1 GYDQIVERPEER
13 VRVVVVEELLGV
25 QPEGARPCHRPSVDD
40 RAGGLRVAVR
50 AIRAAGEEDRTPAL
64 QESGGRQREFL
75 VAPSPAAAADR
86 DGRLSSGD
94 DRDRSRG
101 GIPSKSLRNHDRSRL
116 ASLYLHRGSKHV
128 RGIATSLRFLQRRL
142 V

>member
-1 GYDQIVERPEER
+1 PSGRSAERLPTIAAGAMSEEQDQVGHVCARGTGYDQIAERAEER
-13 VRVVVVEELLGV
+13 IRVVVVEELLGV
-25 QPEGARPCHRPSVDD
+25 QPEGARPRHRPSVDD

-50 AIRAAGEEDRTPAL
+50 AIRAAGEDDRAPAL

-75 VAPSPAAAADR
+75 VAPSPTAAADR

-101 GIPSKSLRNHDRSRL
+101 GIPSKSLL
-116 ASLYLHRGSKHV
+116 
-128 RGIATSLRFLQRRL
+128 
-142 V
+142 